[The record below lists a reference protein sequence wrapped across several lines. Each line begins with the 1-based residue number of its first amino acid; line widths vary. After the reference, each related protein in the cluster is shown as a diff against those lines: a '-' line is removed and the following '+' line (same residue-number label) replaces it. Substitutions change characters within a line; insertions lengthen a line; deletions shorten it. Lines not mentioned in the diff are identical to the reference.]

1 MFAAASATM
10 AQSQSLSGVPVTCKG
25 ERITRIDI
33 DANPPFRITGNNMW
47 QRFGRFAA
55 RQHVTTKDAVIR
67 RYLALQLGDR
77 CTEVRRAESERI
89 LRAQPFIADA
99 SVLAYPDG
107 NGGIILSISTVD
119 EVSLIIGAGIGGGA
133 PAVHSLLLG

>member
-55 RQHVTTKDAVIR
+55 RQHVTTKETVIR

-77 CTEVRRAESERI
+77 CTEVRRGGSERI
-89 LRAQPFIADA
+89 FRAQPLIAHA
-99 SVLAYPDG
+99 TGLAFADG
-107 NGGIILSISTVD
+107 PGGVIL
-119 EVSLIIGAGIGGGA
+119 
-133 PAVHSLLLG
+133 